1 MRGLAAMTSVELV
14 EAAKSQFALAINA
27 ALTGRG
33 NVEINPF
40 SILDEIRCRLDPQPP
55 CQFDTKTKE
64 TP

>member
-1 MRGLAAMTSVELV
+1 MRDLAAMTSAELV

-40 SILDEIRCRLDPQPP
+40 SILDEIDGRLDAEPQ
-55 CQFDTKTKE
+55 CQTDTKTKE